1 MMKKYIAWKS
11 AKVSFANTS
20 QGRGGFLQRVPLH
33 TVLLLVLVAI
43 CLQGCFGIGGNSSTN
58 TPSTKTITTNANGQ
72 QVGVNQTQN
81 LFKGKIY
88 FTIDHNLWVIDPTN
102 NSREIT
108 KGGNL
113 YDPAISPNGKWI
125 AFIARYKNFSNLV
138 YTSITGGPPHLLRN
152 GSGKFYND
160 GGFVHNSYQWYAQP
174 TWSADGSHLI
184 FLSDLQKNYDW
195 SALGN
200 PF

>member
-1 MMKKYIAWKS
+1 MMKKYSAWNAPKAYFTGTPRRS
-11 AKVSFANTS
+11 T
-20 QGRGGFLQRVPLH
+20 L
-33 TVLLLVLVAI
+33 LLLVLVAF
-43 CLQGCFGIGGNSSTN
+43 CLQGCFGIGGSSSSSN

-102 NSREIT
+102 NSRQIT
-108 KGGNL
+108 NGGNL

-125 AFIARYKNFSNLV
+125 AFIARYKDFSNLI
-138 YTSITGGPPHLLRN
+138 YTSITGGSPHILRN
-152 GSGKFYND
+152 GSGKFFNV
-160 GGFVHNSYQWYAQP
+160 GGFVHNRYQWYAQP
-174 TWSADGSHLI
+174 TWSADGSRLI

-195 SALGN
+195 SALGH
-200 PF
+200 PFDNAPFLDL